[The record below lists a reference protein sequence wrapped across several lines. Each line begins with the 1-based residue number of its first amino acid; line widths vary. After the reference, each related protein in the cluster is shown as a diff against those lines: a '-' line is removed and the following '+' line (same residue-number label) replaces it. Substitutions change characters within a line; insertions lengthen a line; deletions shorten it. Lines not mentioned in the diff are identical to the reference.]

1 MHDVRG
7 CLTFEQCRVPQ
18 EKSRRPCRTQAP
30 LTWPHEDVTK
40 ARWVLRDKGSF
51 VTPISIRR
59 SRGNVSGPTMKSA
72 HPLSHNN
79 VANRWHAVIESWRSR
94 DCSILATSDRQQLE
108 WIIHD
113 GFTQTNKAVG
123 FLEAKDVS
131 RLLNILGMCKFHAAN
146 IWRLTSDN
154 ARCTR
159 LFNIWTMPCTAREV
173 QTPVQ
178 DTSTFDMATR
188 GCDKSTVGIKR
199 QGLFC
204 HTAQYQALAGQCERT
219 YHEVSTS
226 SEPQQ
231 CCQ

>member
-1 MHDVRG
+1 MWADLPWSQHILWATTMLPIDDMPSLSLG
-7 CLTFEQCRVPQ
+7 D
-18 EKSRRPCRTQAP
+18 QAIAP
-30 LTWPHEDVTK
+30 
-40 ARWVLRDKGSF
+40 F
-51 VTPISIRR
+51 
-59 SRGNVSGPTMKSA
+59 
-72 HPLSHNN
+72 
-79 VANRWHAVIESWRSR
+79 
-94 DCSILATSDRQQLE
+94 LATSDRQQLE